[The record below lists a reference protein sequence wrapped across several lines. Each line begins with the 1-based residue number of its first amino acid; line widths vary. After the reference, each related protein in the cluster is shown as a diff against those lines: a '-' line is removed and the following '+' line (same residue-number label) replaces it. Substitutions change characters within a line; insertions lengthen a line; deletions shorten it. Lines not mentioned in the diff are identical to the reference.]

1 MRSNKN
7 IIYVLIVLVIV
18 LISLI
23 SWRQYTFSNTE
34 YVYGVIPNETVPE
47 TYDKI
52 EYTIPII
59 DEEGNR
65 GTQTFTVDNTEKV
78 GEIVKLHIRK
88 DKVKKYEFITDKEL
102 PNGVKNNL

>member
-7 IIYVLIVLVIV
+7 LVIV
-18 LISLI
+18 LIVLIILLISLI
-23 SWRQYTFSNTE
+23 GWKQYTDSNTE
-34 YVYGVIPNETVPE
+34 FVYGKIPNETVPE
-47 TYDKI
+47 DYDQI

-65 GTQTFTVDNTEKV
+65 GTQTFTIDNNEEV

-88 DKVKKYEFITDKEL
+88 DKVKKYEFISENEL
-102 PNGVKNNL
+102 TKAVKNNL